1 MALTEQKKQFYEHV
15 FSSIL
20 PTNAAIKAKYSPN
33 RARQT
38 ASDFMSRKKNPE
50 GMAYLDGLRAAQS
63 KRVEFTSD
71 DWLREEI
78 NRAYQDIGQWLEVE
92 KDGTRKLK
100 CKLSELPLK
109 VRRQIREVGSD
120 PFGQVTVKMHA
131 DQPAR
136 NNLGRYLGMFKKHNE
151 QIGQTIADIWAT
163 VNDD

>member
-100 CKLSELPLK
+100 CKLISVLVLNNAPLNLASCLR
-109 VRRQIREVGSD
+109 VRGTIPVSARVSD
-120 PFGQVTVKMHA
+120 K
-131 DQPAR
+131 
-136 NNLGRYLGMFKKHNE
+136 
-151 QIGQTIADIWAT
+151 
-163 VNDD
+163 

>member
-1 MALTEQKKQFYEHV
+1 
-15 FSSIL
+15 
-20 PTNAAIKAKYSPN
+20 
-33 RARQT
+33 
-38 ASDFMSRKKNPE
+38 
-50 GMAYLDGLRAAQS
+50 
-63 KRVEFTSD
+63 
-71 DWLREEI
+71 
-78 NRAYQDIGQWLEVE
+78 
-92 KDGTRKLK
+92 K